1 MSRAKKNVVSE
12 LIEDLRAIDSTPEI
26 VAETSG
32 ELLSFLKSVEAP
44 KTEVLVPEV
53 TIVNEVNDSNVL
65 MSEVN
70 EVNDSNVL
78 MSEVNEVNDSNV
90 LMSEEPEVGEVGEV
104 NAPVAKENDMLS
116 NTAIEVA
123 KLAVVKRRCVSTVAK
138 LLILEGYDNT
148 TVFEKLDAE
157 FAIGEAKRSYP
168 SWYRNDL
175 IKKGLIGRSEK
186 EAKAKK
192 VKIVPVPTTGTVVYS
207 DVVVEETTY

>member
-12 LIEDLRAIDSTPEI
+12 
-26 VAETSG
+26 
-32 ELLSFLKSVEAP
+32 
-44 KTEVLVPEV
+44 
-53 TIVNEVNDSNVL
+53 IVNEVNDSNVL

-70 EVNDSNVL
+70 EVAEVL
-78 MSEVNEVNDSNV
+78 VPEIVNEVNDSNV
-90 LMSEEPEVGEVGEV
+90 LMSETEVAEVLVPEVTEV
-104 NAPVAKENDMLS
+104 NEPVAKENDMLS

-175 IKKGLIGRSEK
+175 IKKGIIEPSVK
-186 EAKAKK
+186 EAKVKK
-192 VKIVPVPTTGTVVYS
+192 VKVAYLATVEVPVPTTGTIVYS

>member
-53 TIVNEVNDSNVL
+53 TI
-65 MSEVN
+65 VN